1 MLYLHV
7 QPPFYGCFDVQTCL
21 GFVRIRFKAK
31 LDYNQSV
38 RLKVHLSRFTSGVF
52 VHGGVAISYRHH
64 NIFSLYLKNAITFC
78 TLNVYTL
85 IRFLVFIL
93 VYKC

>member
-1 MLYLHV
+1 MAVSMYKHK
-7 QPPFYGCFDVQTCL
+7 FRFG
-21 GFVRIRFKAK
+21 IRFKAK

-64 NIFSLYLKNAITFC
+64 HIFSLYL
-78 TLNVYTL
+78 NVL
-85 IRFLVFIL
+85 IKWPLSDRLF
-93 VYKC
+93 YS